1 MQRGATLLIS
11 LLPGLF
17 RTTILKTGWTAPLN
31 PHQATD
37 RSSLSLMWNPGG
49 P

>member
-1 MQRGATLLIS
+1 MQGCATLLLS

-37 RSSLSLMWNPGG
+37 RSGLSLMWNPGG